1 MHLLA
6 LDTAT
11 RNCAVAL
18 FGPSGLSAEICR
30 ETDSHSRSLFE
41 YMDELLDQA
50 GCKPSDL
57 SAVAVGVGPGSFTGV
72 RIGMTVAKTMAY
84 GLGIPL
90 VGISSLEA
98 LAKNGFG
105 LAETVCPALDA
116 LKDEVFC
123 ARYRVGDAGF
133 ESLAAPEA
141 RSPDALA
148 GELKQGGGRVAVLGS
163 GFLRY
168 RSLFEDALGD
178 RLVALG
184 EASLHLISAAAL
196 GELALV
202 RLERG
207 ELDDPAALEP
217 TYCRLSEAELSRG
230 NRSAGENEDSD

>member
-6 LDTAT
+6 MDTAT
-11 RNCAVAL
+11 RHCAVAL
-18 FGPSGLSAEICR
+18 FGPKGLMSEICR
-30 ETDSHSRSLFE
+30 ETDSHSLSLFE
-41 YMDELLDQA
+41 FIDELLDQT
-50 GCKPSDL
+50 GCKRSEL

-84 GLGIPL
+84 CLGIPL

-98 LAKNGFG
+98 LAKNGFE

-116 LKDEVFC
+116 LRDELFC
-123 ARYRVGDAGF
+123 ARYQVGEGGL
-133 ESLAAPEA
+133 EPLAAPGA

-148 GELKQGGGRVAVLGS
+148 GELKEGSGRCAMLGS

-178 RLVALG
+178 RLVAPG
-184 EASLHLISAAAL
+184 EAGLHLISAAAL

-202 RLERG
+202 RLNRG
-207 ELDDPAALEP
+207 ELDDPATLEP
-217 TYCRLSEAELSRG
+217 TYCRLSEAELARRK
-230 NRSAGENEDSD
+230 RSAGVSEDPV